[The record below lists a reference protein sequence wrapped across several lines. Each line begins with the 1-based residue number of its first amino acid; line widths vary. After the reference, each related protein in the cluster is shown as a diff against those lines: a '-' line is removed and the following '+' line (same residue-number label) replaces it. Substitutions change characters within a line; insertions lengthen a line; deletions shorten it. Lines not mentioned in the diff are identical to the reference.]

1 MLDPVTQAIVG
12 ASQILS
18 KLVSVNEQTAFRE
31 LMEPVKEEYGDA
43 SFPAVRYSKN
53 PEGVAKDLFERLA
66 ADYSVSYVSVN
77 NVNGF
82 TNISFKCQEL
92 AAAVKSWLKEDGRL
106 SVPRSPQPLTVVVEH
121 TSANPIHPLHIGHVR
136 NACIGDSL
144 ARLLR
149 LRGHRVIT
157 RFYIDDMGRQV
168 AIAAL
173 GVKLLKINVM
183 EESRRLSLKPDALVG
198 WIYAVTSTTIDMLS
212 AKKSGNLEEAEKLG
226 ATLTRLKS
234 QDPGNFFDALFNAIL
249 SLEDPEKEVAELNNR
264 YEKGLEP
271 ERSLVRSMV
280 LAVLE
285 GFKQSL
291 TLLGVSFDSWDW
303 ESDLVWDGLVSKILD
318 EARASAFYTRHKDAD
333 AIDIPRIVSEILIHD
348 KEASKLIELPK
359 GFALPPLILL
369 RSDGTTLYTTRDLA
383 YSVYKFSQTQADRV
397 INVIGADQ
405 RLPQLQLRVA
415 LLGLGHRKEALN
427 MIHYDYEIVRLT
439 TGSMHGRRGEYVT
452 LDSLLSDLTARATK
466 EVAERNSSM
475 SKDEVESI
483 AMGIGVGAIR
493 FFMVQM
499 SASKPLTFNVE
510 KALSLKGN
518 SGPYLQYT
526 YVRAA
531 NILEK
536 HGPIDVDLAE
546 PAKCT
551 AERRRLLV
559 KALKT
564 PLVVAKAADDL
575 APEDLVT
582 HLVELADLFNAWY
595 EQDSVVREPDIG
607 ARELKAVI
615 VKLVQDAMGL
625 GMEAL
630 GIPTLRRM

>member
-1 MLDPVTQAIVG
+1 
-12 ASQILS
+12 
-18 KLVSVNEQTAFRE
+18 
-31 LMEPVKEEYGDA
+31 
-43 SFPAVRYSKN
+43 
-53 PEGVAKDLFERLA
+53 
-66 ADYSVSYVSVN
+66 
-77 NVNGF
+77 
-82 TNISFKCQEL
+82 
-92 AAAVKSWLKEDGRL
+92 
-106 SVPRSPQPLTVVVEH
+106 
-121 TSANPIHPLHIGHVR
+121 
-136 NACIGDSL
+136 
-144 ARLLR
+144 
-149 LRGHRVIT
+149 
-157 RFYIDDMGRQV
+157 
-168 AIAAL
+168 
-173 GVKLLKINVM
+173 
-183 EESRRLSLKPDALVG
+183 
-198 WIYAVTSTTIDMLS
+198 
-212 AKKSGNLEEAEKLG
+212 
-226 ATLTRLKS
+226 
-234 QDPGNFFDALFNAIL
+234 
-249 SLEDPEKEVAELNNR
+249 
-264 YEKGLEP
+264 
-271 ERSLVRSMV
+271 
-280 LAVLE
+280 
-285 GFKQSL
+285 
-291 TLLGVSFDSWDW
+291 
-303 ESDLVWDGLVSKILD
+303 
-318 EARASAFYTRHKDAD
+318 
-333 AIDIPRIVSEILIHD
+333 
-348 KEASKLIELPK
+348 
-359 GFALPPLILL
+359 
-369 RSDGTTLYTTRDLA
+369 LYTTRDLA